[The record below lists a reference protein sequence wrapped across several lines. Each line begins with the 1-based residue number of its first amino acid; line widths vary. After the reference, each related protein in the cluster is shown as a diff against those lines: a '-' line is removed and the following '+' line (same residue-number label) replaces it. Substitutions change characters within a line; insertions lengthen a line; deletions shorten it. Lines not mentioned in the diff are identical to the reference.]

1 MSSYNFNNQQK
12 KGKKKNPLN
21 PGLVMFSKRNFGAL
35 VCKKGEDKHLG
46 GEKAGSTKMIKSAGA
61 TCEVR
66 KLAILRKVKASLPE
80 TV

>member
-1 MSSYNFNNQQK
+1 MNSNNFNNRRK
-12 KGKKKNPLN
+12 KVKKNPLN
-21 PGLVMFSKRNFGAL
+21 PGLVMFSKRNSGAL
-35 VCKKGEDKHLG
+35 VYKKGEDKHGG
-46 GEKAGSTKMIKSAGA
+46 GEKAGSTEIIKSGG